1 MSDGITDGSAGPLS
15 TQMSARS
22 PSASASPYSSSMSW
36 SESGWPGCSAIST
49 RSPSRRS
56 WTYQPVPVSAWTERD
71 ALISDQPFD
80 NPTDLTAR
88 ARAQRHR
95 DVQGSDHPCLPDALP
110 TRVDMQ
116 LDLV

>member
-1 MSDGITDGSAGPLS
+1 MFGDLDALAVSPVVDVPAG
-15 TQMSARS
+15 A
-22 PSASASPYSSSMSW
+22 
-36 SESGWPGCSAIST
+36 G
-49 RSPSRRS
+49 
-56 WTYQPVPVSAWTERD
+56 VSVDNPERD
-71 ALISDQPFD
+71 ALISDQAFE

-116 LDLV
+116 LDLVSRLLDSDGQERSRRKDHH